1 MKKFFKNL
9 LDENKWNIKSIVI
22 KEALASGSP
31 KTYLEDVLQHWC
43 QSWIVSSLIYYKDTH
58 KFFDKH
64 YDEIEE
70 IRNELQD
77 EWIMPNDFP
86 KGDLKN
92 DFAWMSYEHR
102 AYELY
107 SELENEGF

>member
-1 MKKFFKNL
+1 
-9 LDENKWNIKSIVI
+9 
-22 KEALASGSP
+22 
-31 KTYLEDVLQHWC
+31 
-43 QSWIVSSLIYYKDTH
+43 
-58 KFFDKH
+58 
-64 YDEIEE
+64 
-70 IRNELQD
+70 
-77 EWIMPNDFP
+77 MPNDFP